1 MSLKRQN
8 GFAGGSGKAGG
19 GMRVDYT
26 LVPFSMILIK
36 STNANIW

>member
-1 MSLKRQN
+1 MN
-8 GFAGGSGKAGG
+8 GGAVQGESGGGKAGG